1 MVRWTKERPA
11 SRLALLLLLAM
22 IAAACGG
29 DTTDDT
35 TATTAAGETTTT
47 AGPDETTTTAGPVEE
62 TTTTAGEEPVER
74 ASITFALTNQR
85 APQYYSYYLAQELGF
100 FDEEGL
106 DVEIVIVQGS
116 SAAVQQIIA
125 GNVDIG
131 HPSAPATAQAVS
143 QGNCLKQ
150 FYSYSHQNVFG
161 LATPADSDIQSIADL
176 AGTTVGVS
184 EPGGGEVPLV
194 RAILASAGL
203 AEGTDY
209 QIQGIGE
216 GGGLTLQALER
227 GDAQSYSSSVF
238 DVASIEAAGMP
249 LRQIM
254 PEEFLYF
261 PSVAQVATCE
271 AFDANKDVF
280 ARFARAVTK
289 ATVWTEG
296 NEEAA
301 LEIIKGVEPE
311 LFEDEALGIAFWE
324 ATQQMNAFPA
334 NLEGALYGAHNREGW
349 ELFVD
354 FASQGTEEEGALNA
368 DAVDLDALLTDE
380 ILEAAN
386 DFDQDAVRA
395 AAAAYAG

>member
-1 MVRWTKERPA
+1 MF
-11 SRLALLLLLAM
+11 RLKKGARMLVLLLLVAM

-29 DTTDDT
+29 DS
-35 TATTAAGETTTT
+35 A
-47 AGPDETTTTAGPVEE
+47 DETTTTADSGTEE
-62 TTTTAGEEPVER
+62 PTTTAGGDEEPTTTEAGEEAPER
-74 ASITFALTNQR
+74 AAITFALTNQR
-85 APQYYSYYLAQELGF
+85 APQYYSYYLAEELGF
-100 FDEEGL
+100 YDEEGL

-116 SAAVQQIIA
+116 SAATQQIIA

-131 HPSAPATAQAVS
+131 HPSAPATAQAVA

-161 LATPADSDIQSIADL
+161 LATPADSGIAGIEDL
-176 AGTTVGVS
+176 GGTTVGVS
-184 EPGGGEVPLV
+184 EPGGGEVPMV
-194 RAILASAGL
+194 RAILAGAGL
-203 AEGTDY
+203 EEGVDY

-216 GGGLTLQALER
+216 GGALTMQALEN
-227 GDAQSYSSSVF
+227 GDAQAYSSSVF

-249 LRQIM
+249 LTQIM

-261 PSVAQVATCE
+261 PSVAMVADCDHFE
-271 AFDANKDVF
+271 ENKEVF

-301 LEIIKGVEPE
+301 LEIIKTVEPE
-311 LFEDEALGIAFWE
+311 LFEDEALGTAFWD
-324 ATQQMNAFPA
+324 ATQEMNAFHPSM
-334 NLEGALYGAHNREGW
+334 EGSPYGSHYREGW
-349 ELFVD
+349 ETYME

-380 ILEAAN
+380 LLDAAN

-395 AAAAYAG
+395 EAEAYAG